1 MFETKKNKKKVWQVL
16 FSVGLWYGQ
25 LKFRTPVLFSN
36 ISFFYHQNPA
46 FGNAQIRELTEVF
59 VEKSL
64 QVMVFKENCQ
74 VNVYLHKSVSII

>member
-1 MFETKKNKKKVWQVL
+1 MFETKKQKSL
-16 FSVGLWYGQ
+16 TGIFSVGLWYGQ
-25 LKFRTPVLFSN
+25 LKFRTPVLFLN

-64 QVMVFKENCQ
+64 QVMV
-74 VNVYLHKSVSII
+74 